1 MNSFCDVIEKDARHP
16 FFKKPGASP
25 TIRMKWTVLTRG
37 TSPESGVKK
46 ITGGNMADEDEQI
59 SSDDQNT
66 DLTDYQTNLP
76 RRSYKSIPD
85 SYR

>member
-1 MNSFCDVIEKDARHP
+1 
-16 FFKKPGASP
+16 
-25 TIRMKWTVLTRG
+25 
-37 TSPESGVKK
+37 
-46 ITGGNMADEDEQI
+46 MADEEEQI